1 MRKKIQISTNTSC
14 HSEQCEGSVYT
25 NVNAYRFFVTSL
37 LRMARG
43 MLFLLILILGSLSV
57 QAKEYTIQEIPMV
70 HLQDRTRYV
79 SNPDNILS
87 SSAVATMDSIL
98 FALEEK
104 TGIQTLVVAVTG
116 IEGGDCF
123 DFAYRLGKETG
134 VGQKERDNGLVILLS
149 TDERCIQFATG
160 YGLEGVLPDAICKRI
175 QSRYMVEPFSKGD
188 WNTGMVEG
196 IRAVN
201 GYLDGSMENIGSDD
215 EEDDTIAI
223 IALVLVFG
231 SVVLIAFIIAYFGNR
246 CPKCK
251 KRHALQRISSQVVSR
266 KLGVV
271 TSEVTYLCKYCGHR
285 HVTKEQSDDPNF
297 RGPRSGGPTIFM
309 GGGGFG
315 GRGGGF
321 SGGSFGGGSFGG
333 GGAGSRF

>member
-1 MRKKIQISTNTSC
+1 
-14 HSEQCEGSVYT
+14 
-25 NVNAYRFFVTSL
+25 
-37 LRMARG
+37 
-43 MLFLLILILGSLSV
+43 
-57 QAKEYTIQEIPMV
+57 MV

-79 SNPDNILS
+79 SNPDGILS
-87 SSAVATMDSIL
+87 ASAVAEMDRIL
-98 FALEEK
+98 YELEQK

-123 DFAYRLGKETG
+123 EFTHRLFNEVG
-134 VGQKERDNGLVILLS
+134 VGQKERNNGLVILLS
-149 TDERCIQFATG
+149 TEERCVQFVTG

-175 QSRYMVEPFSKGD
+175 QSRYMVEHLGKDD
-188 WNTGMVEG
+188 WDTGMVEG

-201 GYLDGSMENIGSDD
+201 GYLDGSMENIGSNED
-215 EEDDTIAI
+215 EDMTPLYI
-223 IALVLVFG
+223 FG
-231 SVVLIAFIIAYFGNR
+231 AFMLGGLGLFGWAVWSNNR

-251 KRHALQRISSQVVSR
+251 KHKIQRISSQVLSR
-266 KLGVV
+266 TNGFI
-271 TSEVTYLCKYCGHR
+271 TEETTYLCQNCGHTFTR
-285 HVTKEQSDDPNF
+285 KTKSSDPNF

-321 SGGSFGGGSFGG
+321 SGGSFGGGMSGG

>member
-1 MRKKIQISTNTSC
+1 MRKVLAI
-14 HSEQCEGSVYT
+14 
-25 NVNAYRFFVTSL
+25 
-37 LRMARG
+37 
-43 MLFLLILILGSLSV
+43 LFGLVLLINFPLT
-57 QAKEYTIQEIPMV
+57 AKKYTIQEIPMV

-87 SSAVATMDSIL
+87 PSTVSNIDHIL
-98 FALEEK
+98 YALEQK
-104 TGIQTLVVAVTG
+104 TGIQVLVVAVSG

-123 DFAYRLGKETG
+123 DFAFRLGKEKG
-134 VGQKERDNGLVILLS
+134 VGQKERNNGLVILLS
-149 TDERCIQFATG
+149 TEERCIQFATG

-175 QSRYMVEPFSKGD
+175 QNRYMVSHFGKGD
-188 WNTGMVEG
+188 WNTGMLEG

-201 GYLDGSMENIGSDD
+201 GYLDGSMENIGGEE
-215 EEDDTIAI
+215 EEDMLPLCI
-223 IALVLVFG
+223 FG
-231 SVVLIAFIIAYFGNR
+231 AFMLGGLGLFGFAVWYQNR

-251 KRHALQRISSQVVSR
+251 KHKIQRISSR
-266 KLGVV
+266 TIERANGYI
-271 TSEVTYLCKYCGHR
+271 TEETTYLCQNCGHTFTR
-285 HVTKEQSDDPNF
+285 KTKSTDPNY

-315 GRGGGF
+315 GRGGGGF

>member
-1 MRKKIQISTNTSC
+1 MRKI
-14 HSEQCEGSVYT
+14 VY
-25 NVNAYRFFVTSL
+25 
-37 LRMARG
+37 
-43 MLFLLILILGSLSV
+43 LILLLLGSLSL
-57 QAKEYTIQEIPMV
+57 QAKEYTIKEIPMV

-79 SNPDNILS
+79 SNPDGILS
-87 SSAVATMDSIL
+87 PSAVATMDSIL

-123 DFAYRLGKETG
+123 DFAYRLGKEMG
-134 VGQKERDNGLVILLS
+134 VGQKERDNGLVVLLS

-175 QSRYMVEPFSKGD
+175 QNRYMVQHLGKDD

-196 IRAVN
+196 IRAIN
-201 GYLDGSMENIGSDD
+201 GYLDGSMENIGNGEKDGD
-215 EEDDTIAI
+215 GMIVLLIIMFMIFGGIALIAI
-223 IALVLVFG
+223 IIALF
-231 SVVLIAFIIAYFGNR
+231 ANQ

-251 KRHALQRISSQVVSR
+251 KRQALQRISSHIISR
-266 KLGVV
+266 KHGVI
-271 TSEVTYLCKYCGHR
+271 TSEVTYICKHCGH
-285 HVTKEQSDDPNF
+285 HVTKKEQTGDPNY
-297 RGPRSGGPTIFM
+297 RGPRGGNTIFM

-315 GRGGGF
+315 RGGGGF